1 MDPLKPPHEHIKQI
15 ANHPAAVPVDSASP
29 HLDFS
34 RPNQS
39 LPPASALSA
48 TRPVD
53 LTTPPSCHGE
63 PRTVLASPALPASA
77 SSPTESSQSSTPA
90 PVLLSTLSASDGES
104 ILCIAVEAGE
114 VDAGS
119 GTPAKGE
126 EGKDGNRS
134 RARKNGREGRVYGGS
149 QGGDIHVWDLET
161 LSLRARLTG
170 HEGAVL
176 ALQVVP
182 AFGWLISASGDGTVR
197 VWDTR
202 TLSLLYLIHP
212 PHDNIG
218 DILSIAWVP
227 SELLDEDEHAGHR
240 RGREVPGTSGRR
252 RGTGR
257 LYAGCQDTS
266 IQWIDLPPTPHPSTA
281 NDSSASH
288 PSPVQSPHHPHSH
301 ASSHSYFSSSP
312 LSHSPPIYKA
322 PNKFFDSISQADKNR
337 ARALGSRRGSGD
349 SLNTL
354 GKSLKDSRPATP
366 NESGAGQANGAGQ
379 AVELQF
385 QAECITPFA
394 HFGYVYC
401 LLVGKSNDRSVLMSG
416 SGDESVKLW
425 RPTTSDLLPIAT
437 LSSTGEDCDAVLAL
451 ATKDNTLFAG
461 HQGGVVRVWDLDTL
475 TCVRV
480 LRPHEHDVLALSV
493 LSSSLYASCANGW
506 IKQWDLR
513 TFKLENAWE
522 GHKSIVLSSEVCRT
536 GRGGWLLTGGND
548 ASLKVWDL
556 RSEDT
561 KDSVMPADRGFQGE
575 LFHTL
580 ANFVAIKT
588 IADDAH
594 REDCR
599 QGALYLKRA
608 LRGLGAET
616 VILPGAPEK
625 NPIVLSTF
633 RANAPPRPNR
643 FEAPRRK
650 RVLFYGHYDVVP
662 ASAPDVWTNDPFTMA
677 GKDGWLYG
685 RGVSDNKGPVLAVAA
700 AAAELRRRQE
710 MEVDLVMLMEGE
722 EETGSAGFQEAVRK
736 NRGLIG
742 NVDVI
747 LVSNS
752 YWLGEDVPCLTFGLR
767 GVIHAS
773 VKVSPLRGL
782 PPFVRLISCFVQ
794 VESAISKPIHSGIE
808 GGATSEPLNDLIR
821 VIAGLTDADGRV
833 RIPGFLDDV
842 RKMSPN
848 EQKLYEKI
856 VERYKN
862 LNESAKLASHSAFSD
877 PLKALINR
885 WRQPALS
892 VHNVE
897 VPGPAQKSLIPN
909 SASAAI
915 SIRIVPDQSLDDIVA
930 KLKSHLEK
938 SFRSLR
944 TQNKLSVEINHVAD
958 WWLGDLDSPFV
969 SAMADCISSQWKLD
983 PLFIREGGSIPS
995 LPFLE
1000 REFAA
1005 DAIHFPM
1012 GTSTDSAHLPDERIR
1027 VLNLENGKAI
1037 VSAWFSKIASF
1048 NL

>member
-1 MDPLKPPHEHIKQI
+1 MS
-15 ANHPAAVPVDSASP
+15 V
-29 HLDFS
+29 
-34 RPNQS
+34 
-39 LPPASALSA
+39 
-48 TRPVD
+48 
-53 LTTPPSCHGE
+53 C
-63 PRTVLASPALPASA
+63 
-77 SSPTESSQSSTPA
+77 
-90 PVLLSTLSASDGES
+90 S
-104 ILCIAVEAGE
+104 I
-114 VDAGS
+114 
-119 GTPAKGE
+119 
-126 EGKDGNRS
+126 R
-134 RARKNGREGRVYGGS
+134 RRGR
-149 QGGDIHVWDLET
+149 VWDLAT

-176 ALQVVP
+176 ALQTVSEP
-182 AFGWLISASGDGTVR
+182 GWLISASGDGTVR

-212 PHDNIG
+212 PHNNIG
-218 DILSIAWVP
+218 DVLSIAWVP
-227 SELLDEDEHAGHR
+227 SELLDDDEHAGHR
-240 RGREVPGTSGRR
+240 RGREVPGTGGRR
-252 RGTGR
+252 KGTGR

-266 IQWIDLPPTPHPSTA
+266 IQWVDLPPAPHPSA
-281 NDSSASH
+281 APDSSASH
-288 PSPVQSPHHPHSH
+288 PSHASPIQSPHLPHSH
-301 ASSHSYFSSSP
+301 ASSHSYLSTSP
-312 LSHSPPIYKA
+312 LSRSPPIYKA

-354 GKSLKDSRPATP
+354 GKSLKDSRPVTP
-366 NESGAGQANGAGQ
+366 HEEGAGQANAAGQ
-379 AVELQF
+379 ELQF

-425 RPTTSDLLPIAT
+425 RPTTSDLLPLAT

-451 ATKDNTLFAG
+451 ATRDNTLFAG

-475 TCVRV
+475 ACVRV

-493 LSSSLYASCANGW
+493 LSSSLYAGCANGW

-513 TFKLENAWE
+513 TFKLEQAWE
-522 GHKSIVLSSEVCRT
+522 GHKSIVLSSEGCKT
-536 GRGGWLLTGGND
+536 GGGGWLLTGGND
-548 ASLKVWDL
+548 ACVKIWDI
-556 RSEDT
+556 RAEGGNNST
-561 KDSVMPADRGFQGE
+561 TPADRGFQGE

-616 VILPGAPEK
+616 VILPGAPGK

-643 FEAPRRK
+643 FEAPGRK
-650 RVLFYGHYDVVP
+650 RVLFYGHYDVVA
-662 ASAPDVWTNDPFTMA
+662 ASAPGVWTNDPFTMT

-710 MEVDLVMLMEGE
+710 MEVDLVMLVEGE
-722 EETGSAGFQEAVRK
+722 EETGSAGFQEAIRK
-736 NRGLIG
+736 NRDLIG
-742 NVDVI
+742 DVDVI

-773 VKVSPLRGL
+773 V
-782 PPFVRLISCFVQ
+782 
-794 VESAISKPIHSGIE
+794 ESAISKPIHSGIE
-808 GGATSEPLNDLIR
+808 GGATAEPLNDLIR

-842 RKMSPN
+842 RKMLPA
-848 EQKLYEKI
+848 EHKLYEKI

-862 LNESAKLASHSAFSD
+862 LNGTAKLASHSSVSD

-915 SIRIVPDQSLDDIVA
+915 SIRIVPDQSLDDIVS

-958 WWLGDLDSPFV
+958 WWIGDLDSPFV
-969 SAMADCISSQWKLD
+969 SAMAECISSQWKVD

-1012 GTSTDSAHLPDERIR
+1012 GTSTDSAHLPDERIQ
-1027 VLNLENGKAI
+1027 VLSLENGKAI
-1037 VSAWFSKIASF
+1037 VSAWFSKIAS
-1048 NL
+1048 LDL

>member
-1 MDPLKPPHEHIKQI
+1 MDPPKTPHEHIKQV

-53 LTTPPSCHGE
+53 LTTPPSRHGE
-63 PRTVLASPALPASA
+63 PRTVLASPALRASA
-77 SSPTESSQSSTPA
+77 SSPTESSQSTTPP

-114 VDAGS
+114 ADAGS
-119 GTPAKGE
+119 GTTANGK
-126 EGKDGNRS
+126 EGKDGDRS
-134 RARKNGREGRVYGGS
+134 RVRTDGGEGRVYGGS

-182 AFGWLISASGDGTVR
+182 THGWLISASGDGTVR

-218 DILSIAWVP
+218 DILSIAWVAGD
-227 SELLDEDEHAGHR
+227 LLDDDEHAGHR

-252 RGTGR
+252 RGTAR

-266 IQWIDLPPTPHPSTA
+266 IQWVDLPPAPHPSTA

-288 PSPVQSPHHPHSH
+288 RSPVQSPHHPHSH
-301 ASSHSYFSSSP
+301 ASSQSYFSSSP

-366 NESGAGQANGAGQ
+366 NESGAGQGNGAGQ

-425 RPTTSDLLPIAT
+425 RPTTSDLLPLAT

-493 LSSSLYASCANGW
+493 LSSSLYAGCANGW

-522 GHKSIVLSSEVCRT
+522 GHRSIVLSSEVC
-536 GRGGWLLTGGND
+536 GMGGGGWLLTGGND
-548 ASLKVWDL
+548 ASLKIWDI
-556 RSEDT
+556 RAEDT
-561 KDSVMPADRGFQGE
+561 KDSATPAERGFQGE

-616 VILPGAPEK
+616 VILPGAPDK

-710 MEVDLVMLMEGE
+710 MEVDLVMLVEGE

-736 NRGLIG
+736 NRDLIG
-742 NVDVI
+742 DVDVI

-773 VKVSPLRGL
+773 VKASPHQNKPRRPPLTL
-782 PPFVRLISCFVQ
+782 PSLQ

-862 LNESAKLASHSAFSD
+862 LNDSAKLASHSAVSD

-969 SAMADCISSQWKLD
+969 SAMADCISSQWKVD

-1037 VSAWFSKIASF
+1037 VSAWFGNIAS
-1048 NL
+1048 LDL